1 MYQLSGY
8 CICMCMC
15 GDTRSELL
23 GKLFVYLYC
32 ICIYAD
38 NYWCQQ
44 DQEDQEVVL
53 QIAIPILSSPTVSI
67 LQRSQ

>member
-1 MYQLSGY
+1 
-8 CICMCMC
+8 MCMC
-15 GDTRSELL
+15 ADTRSELL

-38 NYWCQQ
+38 ITHYWCQE

-53 QIAIPILSSPTVSI
+53 QIAIPILSLPTVSI
-67 LQRSQ
+67 LRRSQ